1 MVRVAVVG
9 CGKIADAH
17 ASQIR
22 RVAGA
27 EIVAALDSE
36 ELMVRQ
42 FCDRFSVKDA
52 FCDLDELFKKA
63 KPDVVHITTPP
74 HSHFPIAK
82 QCLENGCHAYVE
94 KPFTLSL
101 DEAKQLIDLAERK
114 NRKLTVGHDAQFTHV
129 ARGLRSQVQNGYLGG
144 KPVHIESTYCYDLG
158 DAVYARAFL
167 GNQSHWL
174 RSLPGKLLHNV
185 ISHGVARVAE
195 YIESDSPEIVVNG
208 FISPMLSGLGETEI
222 VDELRVIINDGNR
235 LTAYFTF
242 SSQMRPSINQFRI
255 YGNKN
260 GLFLDETQQ
269 ILIRLRGEKFKSYGE
284 RFIPTIQFS
293 SQYLR
298 NFFRSLGLF
307 LKNDFHVESGKK
319 YLIEA
324 FYHSIEHKK
333 PVPISY
339 REILLTSQIMDDVF
353 RQLAAR
359 N

>member
-1 MVRVAVVG
+1 MVRVAIAG

-22 RVAGA
+22 RIAGA

-36 ELMVRQ
+36 ELMARQ
-42 FCDRFSVKDA
+42 FRDRFSVKDA
-52 FCDLDELFKKA
+52 FCDLDELLKKA

-74 HSHFPIAK
+74 HSHFPMAK
-82 QCLENGCHAYVE
+82 QCLENGCHVYLE

-101 DEAKQLIDLAERK
+101 DEARQLINLAETK
-114 NRKLTVGHDAQFTHV
+114 DRKLTVGHDAQFTHV
-129 ARGLRSQVQNGYLGG
+129 ARRLRSQVENGYLGG
-144 KPVHIESTYCYDLG
+144 KPVHMESTYCYDLG
-158 DAVYARAFL
+158 DAVYASTFL

-185 ISHGVARVAE
+185 ISHGVARIAE
-195 YIESDSPEIVVNG
+195 YIEGDSPEIVVNG
-208 FISPMLSGLGETEI
+208 FISPLLRGLGETEI

-242 SSQMRPSINQFRI
+242 SSQMRPALNQFRI
-255 YGNKN
+255 YGKRN

-269 ILIRLRGEKFKSYGE
+269 ILIRLRGEKFKSHGE
-284 RFIPTIQFS
+284 RFFPAATYS
-293 SQYLR
+293 LQYFGNLCRNLR
-298 NFFRSLGLF
+298 LF
-307 LKNDFHVESGKK
+307 LANDFHFESGKK

-324 FYHSIEHKK
+324 FYDSIEHKK

-339 REILLTSQIMDDVF
+339 REILLTSQIMENVF